1 MSEHVVQSPLPG
13 IFYTKPAPEQP
24 PFVEVGS
31 VVAADTVVGLVEVMK
46 QFAEVKAG
54 VNGTVKEIHA
64 ENEGIIGPGDPILTV
79 EEV

>member
-13 IFYTKPAPEQP
+13 IFYTKPSPDQP

-31 VVAADTVVGLVEVMK
+31 VVTADTTVGLVEVMK

-54 VNGTVKEIHA
+54 VNGTVTEIHA
-64 ENEGIIGPGDPILTV
+64 ENESIIGPGDGILTV
-79 EEV
+79 EKG